1 MKILTGFAV
10 LNDRNGK
17 RITYTYDV
25 VDETGSVTESNNKES
40 YIVLDEETKS
50 AISALEQ
57 LVENRMKGMENA

>member
-25 VDETGSVTESNNKES
+25 VDEMGNVTESNNKES

-57 LVENRMKGMENA
+57 LVENRMKGM

>member
-25 VDETGSVTESNNKES
+25 VDEKGNVTESNNKES
-40 YIVLDEETKS
+40 YIVLDEETKN

-57 LVENRMKGMENA
+57 LVENRMKGV

>member
-25 VDETGSVTESNNKES
+25 VDERGSVTESNNKES

-50 AISALEQ
+50 AISTLEQ
-57 LVENRMKGMENA
+57 LVENRMKGM